1 MADTRGSSK
10 RQLLLFTL
18 IGFACGSGL
27 IYLMADRDRG
37 DAGIASLQQTISS
50 LQTQLDAKEI
60 ELERLRHSKSGG
72 AVLNAVIKNVPNS
85 AVARARDES
94 ENTNEQADDEAIAPP
109 EALDGVMTL
118 KDLETESDIDPRP
131 FADKLKDF
139 LAENVDAEKAAV
151 ASRGIFDMAKD
162 RENLPDYAL
171 QSLYNKQSDPNLKR
185 VIAQVLSQRGNNFL
199 LDSQIAETQAQLKSD
214 QPADRQAALNEL
226 AKIRSVKAVDVI
238 VPYLQD
244 ADTNV
249 KLDALQALRETGN
262 QSHVALIQTLVND
275 PDPAVSSLATEVQ
288 NQLKNLSSTARATI
302 SSSDI
307 EATLPPLPNS

>member
-1 MADTRGSSK
+1 MADMRGGSK

-18 IGFACGSGL
+18 IGFACGCGL
-27 IYLMADRDRG
+27 VYSTADRDG
-37 DAGIASLQQTISS
+37 AGTASLQQTISS
-50 LQTQLDAKEI
+50 LQIQLNAKEL
-60 ELERLRHSKSGG
+60 ELERLRHSRSNG
-72 AVLNAVIKNVPNS
+72 AVLEAVVRNVPNS
-85 AVARARDES
+85 ATTKTHEES
-94 ENTNEQADDEAIAPP
+94 ENLDEQVNDESIASSD
-109 EALDGVMTL
+109 ALDGVMTL

-139 LAENVDAEKAAV
+139 LADNVDAQKAAV
-151 ASRGIFDMAKD
+151 ASRGVFDMAKD
-162 RENLPDYAL
+162 RESLPDYAL

-199 LDSQIAETQAQLKSD
+199 LDNQIAETQAQLKSD
-214 QPADRQAALNEL
+214 QAADRRAALNEL

-244 ADTNV
+244 PDTNV
-249 KLDALQALRETGN
+249 KLEALQALRETGN

-275 PDPAVSSLATEVQ
+275 PDPAVSSLAAEVQ
-288 NQLKNLSSTARATI
+288 SQLKNLSSTARATI